1 MSTHKCRCGTWTNFG
16 LTCSR
21 CQAEMLDHMVSGESV
36 QEKDPDDTEIIEA
49 PLSELEP
56 EED

>member
-1 MSTHKCRCGTWTNFG
+1 
-16 LTCSR
+16 
-21 CQAEMLDHMVSGESV
+21 MVSGESV